1 MIQDLLQGKN
11 TEIANLSG
19 TVRTLTD
26 QLELLR
32 TTLETFKSVNG
43 VQKIIEEREQL
54 KQEVQRYSGGSN
66 PVVQQMTG
74 TDEQRYLKSQIQHFE
89 KLVNKLEKE
98 RTEI

>member
-66 PVVQQMTG
+66 PVVQ
-74 TDEQRYLKSQIQHFE
+74 
-89 KLVNKLEKE
+89 
-98 RTEI
+98 

>member
-32 TTLETFKSVNG
+32 TSLETFKSVNG

-54 KQEVQRYSGGSN
+54 KQEVQKYSGGSN
-66 PVVQQMTG
+66 PVVQ
-74 TDEQRYLKSQIQHFE
+74 
-89 KLVNKLEKE
+89 
-98 RTEI
+98 